1 MRVRFFA
8 YIRDFTGCAEADIPY
23 EATAGALARS
33 LCALYGEKLR
43 QKIFPAGDAGGKE
56 TPKRGTKTRKR
67 RAAPVEEKFGPE
79 IIFLIN
85 GRHVN
90 HLGGPAA
97 PLNSDDRVD
106 IFPVVAGG

>member
-8 YIRDFTGCAEADIPY
+8 YIRNFTGCAEADIPY
-23 EATAGALARS
+23 KETAEALARS
-33 LCALYGEKLR
+33 LCDLYGDALR
-43 QKIFPAGDAGGKE
+43 KKFFPGEDPEAAPTTASARKK
-56 TPKRGTKTRKR
+56 TPKNE
-67 RAAPVEEKFGPE
+67 PVKFGPE

-97 PLNSDDRVD
+97 PLSPDDRVD